1 MALMSEVLLARARA
15 QGGVFASCDATEQ
28 GVTRNVVR
36 AMVRDGTVT
45 RVAARAYVLS
55 HILEAARTP
64 EAVHRL
70 RTLAILRAFDGRVA
84 ASHHSALAL
93 HGLPF
98 WRVAEDTFHVCRVA
112 GSSSRVRGSLHIH
125 ESTTAD
131 PLVSLRLTRA
141 LTVTP
146 GLAAVGTAM
155 VDGLEAGVVAM
166 DAALHA
172 ELVTR
177 VDLQRLVDAHALTPG
192 VSRARD
198 AIALADGSAESPG
211 ESRTRMVLRH
221 LPAGINVE
229 PQAVIRDRDHGFVG
243 RCDFLVDGRV
253 VVEFDG
259 RAKYGLGGSPTQDL
273 WAEKRREDRLRA
285 LGYAVVRL
293 TWTDLA
299 NPDAV
304 LQRVLEA
311 LRITRVA

>member
-1 MALMSEVLLARARA
+1 MSEVLLARARA
-15 QGGVFASCDATEQ
+15 QGGVFGSCDATAE

-55 HILEAARTP
+55 DTLRAARTP

-70 RTLAILRAFDGRVA
+70 HVLAILRSFDGRVA

-98 WRVAEDTFHVCRVA
+98 WQVAEDTFHVCRVA
-112 GSSSRVRGSLHIH
+112 GSSSRVRGSLHLH
-125 ESTTAD
+125 EETTAD
-131 PLVSLRLTRA
+131 PLMRLRLTRA
-141 LTVTP
+141 LIVTP

-177 VDLQRLVDAHALTPG
+177 ADLQRLVDAHALTPG
-192 VSRARD
+192 VARARD
-198 AIALADGSAESPG
+198 AVALADGSAESPG

-221 LPAGINVE
+221 LPATLTVE
-229 PQAVIRDRDHGFVG
+229 PQAVIRDGSDAFVG
-243 RCDFLVDGRV
+243 RSDFLVDGRV

-259 RAKYGLGGSPTQDL
+259 RAKYGLTGTPAEDL

-293 TWTDLA
+293 TWADLA
-299 NPDAV
+299 NPEAV

-311 LRITRVA
+311 LRVARVA

>member
-1 MALMSEVLLARARA
+1 MSEVLLARARA
-15 QGGVFASCDATEQ
+15 QGGVFASCDATAQ

-36 AMVRDGTVT
+36 AMVRDGTIT

-55 HILEAARTP
+55 DTLRAARTP

-70 RTLAILRAFDGRVA
+70 HTLAILRSFDGRVA

-98 WRVAEDTFHVCRVA
+98 WRVPEDTFHVCRVA
-112 GSSSRVRGSLHIH
+112 GTSSRVRGFLHIH

-131 PLVSLRLTRA
+131 PVVRLGPARA
-141 LTVTP
+141 LAVTP

-177 VDLQRLVDAHALTPG
+177 ADLQRLVDANALTPG

-198 AIALADGSAESPG
+198 AVALADGSAESPG

-221 LPAGINVE
+221 LPSTVTVE
-229 PQAVIRDRDHGFVG
+229 PQAVILDRDHGFVG
-243 RCDFLVDGRV
+243 RSDFLVDGLV

-259 RAKYGLGGSPTQDL
+259 RAKYGLTGTAPEDL

-293 TWTDLA
+293 TWADLA
-299 NPDAV
+299 NPGAV
-304 LQRVLEA
+304 CQRVLEA
-311 LRITRVA
+311 LRLARVA

>member
-1 MALMSEVLLARARA
+1 MSEVLLARARA
-15 QGGVFASCDATEQ
+15 QGGVFASCDATAE

-36 AMVRDGTVT
+36 AMVRDGTIT
-45 RVAARAYVLS
+45 RVATRAYVLS
-55 HILEAARTP
+55 ETLRVARTP
-64 EAVHRL
+64 EAAHRL
-70 RTLAILRAFDGRVA
+70 RVLAILRSFDGRVA

-98 WRVAEDTFHVCRVA
+98 WRVAEDTFHVCRVS
-112 GSSSRVRGSLHIH
+112 GTSSRVRGSLHIH
-125 ESTTAD
+125 EATTAD
-131 PLVSLRLTRA
+131 PLVPVPATRA
-141 LTVTP
+141 LAVTP

-177 VDLQRLVDAHALTPG
+177 ADLRRLVDAHALTPG

-221 LPAGINVE
+221 LPTTLTLE
-229 PQAVIRDRDHGFVG
+229 PQAVIRDRDGEFVG

-259 RAKYGLGGSPTQDL
+259 RAKYGLGGSATEDL

-293 TWTDLA
+293 TWADLA
-299 NPDAV
+299 NPAAV